1 MVLSKG
7 KLGVIGTGVMGQT
20 LVRGLMKAKVVPAA
34 KIWGSAK
41 TPESVTKAKKEL
53 GIEAT
58 ANYGPLLASTEVLL
72 LCVKPASMTSVLKQ
86 LKANGL
92 KPETLVISIVAGTT
106 IEDIEQGL
114 GSKNPVIRAMP
125 NTPCVV
131 GQGMTVITGGT
142 HAKAGHLKAAQAIF
156 ESVGVVMQLDEQ
168 HFDAV
173 TALGG
178 SGPAYMYLIMESLA
192 DGGVRVGLPRQ
203 AALQI
208 VAQTVLGAATM
219 VRQSGRHP
227 ASLRDDVTTPA
238 GCTIGALLTMEDGKI
253 RSVLARAVEEA
264 TRIASRLGK
273 QNTGASS
280 FDLQYDR
287 RTTAQDDD

>member
-7 KLGVIGTGVMGQT
+7 KLGIIGTGVMGQT
-20 LVRGLMKAKVVPAA
+20 LARGILKAKLLPAT

-41 TPESVTKAKKEL
+41 TAESVAKAKKDL
-53 GIEAT
+53 GIAT
-58 ANYGPLLASTEVLL
+58 AVNYNPLLAGTEMVLV
-72 LCVKPASMTSVLKQ
+72 CVKPAGIRSVLKQ
-86 LKANGL
+86 LKENGL
-92 KPETLVISIVAGTT
+92 PPDAVVVSIVAGTT
-106 IEDIEQGL
+106 IEDIEETL
-114 GSKNPVIRAMP
+114 GTKNPVIRAMP

-131 GQGMTVITGGT
+131 GQGMTVITAGT
-142 HAKAGHLKAAQAIF
+142 HAKSQHLKTAQQIF
-156 ESVGVVMQLDEQ
+156 ESVGVVMQLEEQ

-273 QNTGASS
+273 KSGEVSEL
-280 FDLQYDR
+280 DKQYDR
-287 RTTAQDDD
+287 RLAED